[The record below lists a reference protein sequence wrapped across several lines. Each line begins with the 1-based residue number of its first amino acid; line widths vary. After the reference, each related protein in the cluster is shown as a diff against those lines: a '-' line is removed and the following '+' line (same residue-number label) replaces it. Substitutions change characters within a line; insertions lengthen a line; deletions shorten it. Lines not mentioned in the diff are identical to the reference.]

1 MLKEGMKTR
10 LERRLQEL
18 KSKVTEL
25 EGQLRDVRGRIEKLG
40 PVRRTG
46 RHAVVDRDRC
56 TGCGVCQQVCPAG
69 AIRVSYVAHVD
80 TRRCTGCGPPR
91 RRADKG
97 PGGTPEKMN
106 QAPGAPRKVCF
117 SARAR
122 QGRIA
127 RHGDRPDSSACQLCR
142 SRPRIASHWAPRAPA
157 ANAAM
162 KCACGLICYGK
173 APPNAARDTI
183 ASRIK

>member
-80 TRRCTGCGPPR
+80 TRRCTGCGVCVRNCPHHAIRLAGEPTAAPGRQRPR
-91 RRADKG
+91 RH
-97 PGGTPEKMN
+97 T
-106 QAPGAPRKVCF
+106 
-117 SARAR
+117 
-122 QGRIA
+122 
-127 RHGDRPDSSACQLCR
+127 
-142 SRPRIASHWAPRAPA
+142 
-157 ANAAM
+157 
-162 KCACGLICYGK
+162 
-173 APPNAARDTI
+173 
-183 ASRIK
+183 